1 MLPRRGRARYITG
14 GGPAGAA
21 RGMPHRVTSELRSSV
36 WPYRRI
42 VKTRP
47 PTLS

>member
-1 MLPRRGRARYITG
+1 MLPGTAD
-14 GGPAGAA
+14 AGES